1 MKRLLKP
8 CLLIMLFAI
17 LPLYM
22 RQGYYELGEA
32 KGLFFM
38 IVGGILALLLVIF
51 DYKLFLDFWAE
62 QSNICYSVIVLCF
75 SAVSSLLLSIVKDTS
90 FFGLRGWRTGFITF
104 FICFVLF
111 VEFRGERNI
120 GGKTIAFLLVV
131 PFIEFILGIIMRF
144 GIYPIKF
151 YGLDNAFLAT
161 IGNINWYTAYLS
173 IFVPIGIGLG
183 FISGRFT
190 KGFVLSGIYT
200 FFGLL
205 ALILQGSKS
214 AALVILA
221 AYLLLFLISLDS
233 WDGLDTYLCQ
243 LFILGLTMEVAAMLI
258 LLFGKRYTYEYN
270 IIVNA
275 CLWHIGAVIMGVC
288 FFFYRICRFLEV
300 VHVTWRGK
308 LIRRIWLT
316 IFTVVLIILW
326 LLFVRKYV
334 YDFGNGRGFIWSITI
349 DMFNKMTPFRRFF
362 GIGQDAFSTY
372 AYSDPEIADSLMN
385 IFGYNMLTN
394 AHSDLLTI
402 LIEKGIFGVLTYVG
416 FIAAGTIELIKN
428 RKEHAA
434 LVCILPVFACYV
446 NSIVSFS
453 LVVSTPYLFVLMGIG
468 CTKKSKSM
476 RDVPLLEPEKKI
488 GKNIPAS
495 AKGKQE

>member
-151 YGLDNAFLAT
+151 YGLDNAVLDTQVVEEGNAAT
-161 IGNINWYTAYLS
+161 APEVPEIVDNANGTWIFCGWDVAFDNITADTEVHAIYWL
-173 IFVPIGIGLG
+173 LG
-183 FISGRFT
+183 DTDLNGT
-190 KGFVLSGIYT
+190 VT
-200 FFGLL
+200 ANDALL
-205 ALILQGSKS
+205 ALRGSMGLVTLSETQVKVSDVDFNGSVSGNDALKILR
-214 AALVILA
+214 
-221 AYLLLFLISLDS
+221 Y
-233 WDGLDTYLCQ
+233 T
-243 LFILGLTMEVAAMLI
+243 LGL
-258 LLFGKRYTYEYN
+258 
-270 IIVNA
+270 
-275 CLWHIGAVIMGVC
+275 
-288 FFFYRICRFLEV
+288 
-300 VHVTWRGK
+300 
-308 LIRRIWLT
+308 
-316 IFTVVLIILW
+316 
-326 LLFVRKYV
+326 
-334 YDFGNGRGFIWSITI
+334 IT
-349 DMFNKMTPFRRFF
+349 
-362 GIGQDAFSTY
+362 
-372 AYSDPEIADSLMN
+372 
-385 IFGYNMLTN
+385 
-394 AHSDLLTI
+394 
-402 LIEKGIFGVLTYVG
+402 
-416 FIAAGTIELIKN
+416 
-428 RKEHAA
+428 
-434 LVCILPVFACYV
+434 
-446 NSIVSFS
+446 S
-453 LVVSTPYLFVLMGIG
+453 LVG
-468 CTKKSKSM
+468 
-476 RDVPLLEPEKKI
+476 
-488 GKNIPAS
+488 
-495 AKGKQE
+495 